1 MRRAI
6 IRVVIDL
13 HAHILPGLDDGPP
26 TLDASAEMAAAAVA
40 AGTRVIAATSHVNR
54 SFGLL
59 PEDLRRAREQVAER
73 LRADGIAL
81 EVVQGGE
88 VAVSRIEGLGEAD
101 LRALTLGGGPWL
113 LLECALSSAAPSME
127 PVVATLRRRGL
138 EVLLAHPERSPSL
151 MRSPRSLERLI
162 DLGALGQVTSTALSG
177 RFGDTVRK
185 VAFEMLER
193 GHVHVIASDG
203 HSADGRPPDLLCALE
218 ALERRYEDP
227 RELFEWMTVDVP
239 GAILAG
245 ERPPPRPPTPRRRG
259 LLRRL
264 RAERRPTA

>member
-1 MRRAI
+1 M
-6 IRVVIDL
+6 IDL

-40 AGTRVIAATSHVNR
+40 AGTRTMAATSHINR

-59 PEDLRRAREQVAER
+59 PEDLVPAREQVAER
-73 LRADGIAL
+73 LRADGIPL

-88 VAVSRIEGLGEAD
+88 VSAPRVEALDEAD

-113 LLECALSSAAPSME
+113 LLECPLSPAAPTME
-127 PVVATLRRRGL
+127 PVVSVLRRRGL
-138 EVLLAHPERSPSL
+138 EVLLAHPERSPGF
-151 MRSPRSLERLI
+151 MRSPAALERLLS
-162 DLGALGQVTSTALSG
+162 LGALTQLTSTAFSG

-193 GHVHVIASDG
+193 GHGHVIASDG
-203 HSADGRPPDLLCALE
+203 HGADGRPPDLLCALE
-218 ALERRYEDP
+218 AFERRYEDP
-227 RELFEWMTVDVP
+227 RELFDWMTVGVP

-245 ERPPPRPPTPRRRG
+245 EPPPPRPPMPKKRG
-259 LLRRL
+259 LLRRF
-264 RAERRPTA
+264 TS

>member
-26 TLDASAEMAAAAVA
+26 TLDASADMAAAAVA
-40 AGTRVIAATSHVNR
+40 AGTRVLAATSHVNR
-54 SFGLL
+54 GFGLL
-59 PEDLRRAREQVAER
+59 PEDLAAAREAVVRRLGEER
-73 LRADGIAL
+73 IPL

-88 VAVSRIEGLGEAD
+88 VSVSRIEGLDEAD
-101 LRALTLGGGPWL
+101 LRGLTLGGGPWL
-113 LLECALSSAAPSME
+113 LLECPLSPYASTME
-127 PVVATLRRRGL
+127 PLVAALHRRGL
-138 EVLLAHPERSPSL
+138 EILLAHPERSPGF
-151 MRSPRSLERLI
+151 MRSPRALERLL
-162 DLGALGQVTSTALSG
+162 DMGALAQLTSTSFSG

-193 GHVHVIASDG
+193 GQAHVIASDG
-203 HSADGRPPDLLCALE
+203 HGADGRPPDLLCGLE

-227 RELFEWMTVDVP
+227 RELFDWMTVGVP

-245 ERPPPRPPTPRRRG
+245 ERPPARPLFPRRRG
-259 LLRRL
+259 MLRRL
-264 RAERRPTA
+264 AR